1 MPPLVCMNNPP
12 VVILGMHRTG
22 TSLVARLMSSLGV
35 FMGHQ
40 LNDHHEATWFFEMN
54 ETLLRIAHA
63 AWDYPQSFTTLLD
76 HSATR
81 KHAEAYLR
89 HSAKE
94 YSFKRT
100 FLGLKHLLYMYSHVF
115 ISSKE
120 SFVWGWKDPR
130 TTVTFPL
137 WNNVFPG
144 SRYIFVQR
152 NGVDVAN
159 SLYVREHGR
168 RPTIHSTVPSLRCLT
183 LSEGFRLWEEYNTIF
198 LKYKDCIPPQDVLYV
213 RYEDLLQ
220 DPAATISALAD
231 FVQLPVDDT
240 KVQPVVEHFDVQK
253 AYTFMN
259 KPDLLEFYNTV
270 KHSELMRTF
279 NYSAIV

>member
-1 MPPLVCMNNPP
+1 MNNPP

-22 TSLVARLMSSLGV
+22 TSLMARLMSSLGV

-40 LNDHHEATWFFEMN
+40 LNVHHEATWFSVMN
-54 ETLLRIAHA
+54 ETVLKIAHA
-63 AWDYPQSFTTLLD
+63 AWDYPQPFITLLE

-81 KHAEAYLR
+81 KHVEAFLR
-89 HSAKE
+89 QSLNE
-94 YSFKRT
+94 YSFKRN
-100 FLGLKHLLYMYSHVF
+100 FLGLKNVLRLYSSVF

-137 WNNVFPG
+137 WNTVFPG
-144 SRYIFVQR
+144 SRYIFIQR

-159 SLYVREHGR
+159 SLHVREHSR
-168 RPTIHSTVPSLRCLT
+168 RPAIHSTVPSLRCLT
-183 LSEGFRLWEEYNTIF
+183 FSEAFRLWEEYNTIF
-198 LKYKDCIPPQDVLYV
+198 LAYKDCIPPQDLFYI

-220 DPAATISALAD
+220 APATKINELAA

-240 KVQPVVEHFDVQK
+240 KLQSVVAHCDVQK
-253 AYTFMN
+253 AYGFLN
-259 KPDLLEFYNTV
+259 KPELLEFYKKV
-270 KHSELMRTF
+270 KDSELMTKF
-279 NYSAIV
+279 KYSAIV